1 MLPTEYIKPAVVT
14 KPVEG
19 QQCRVQRAANTVL
32 VKIQLRIRQ
41 ENECKERIEH
51 KKKPTRKNIDVL
63 IWTSDTFA
71 KCVLMDVLD
80 ANLRLGFCKPSVF
93 TCWRNRFCDR
103 RWRNN
108 YKKKK
113 YKYVV
118 SPVHNRGVLVTPC
131 FREAMLNLCM

>member
-63 IWTSDTFA
+63 I
-71 KCVLMDVLD
+71 
-80 ANLRLGFCKPSVF
+80 
-93 TCWRNRFCDR
+93 
-103 RWRNN
+103 
-108 YKKKK
+108 
-113 YKYVV
+113 
-118 SPVHNRGVLVTPC
+118 
-131 FREAMLNLCM
+131 